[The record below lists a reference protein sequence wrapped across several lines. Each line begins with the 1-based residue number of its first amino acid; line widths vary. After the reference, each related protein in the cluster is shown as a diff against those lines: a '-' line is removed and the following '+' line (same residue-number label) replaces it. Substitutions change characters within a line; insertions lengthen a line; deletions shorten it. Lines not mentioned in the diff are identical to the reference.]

1 MMDAVPLTLGQEFS
15 GYVGMLDDDLER
27 IELTI
32 QGLYNLA
39 IGGTAVGTGLNSPK
53 GFSTRAV
60 KYIEEITGYPF
71 KSAPNKFSVQGG
83 HDDMVMMSGALKTL
97 AVSLYKIANDIR
109 LMASGPRCG
118 IQELIIPANEPG
130 SSIMPGKVNPTQ
142 SEAMTM
148 VAVQV
153 MANDVAVNFAGAGGY
168 LEMNVYKPIIAYNVL
183 QSIRL
188 MADAC
193 NGFTDFLVVDMK
205 PNKKKIKEYLKK
217 SLMLVTALSPIIGYD
232 KSSEIA
238 HLAHE
243 KGITLKEAALELGY
257 ISEEE
262 FDDIIDPAK
271 MVGHVSDL

>member
-1 MMDAVPLTLGQEFS
+1 VS
-15 GYVGMLDDDLER
+15 
-27 IELTI
+27 
-32 QGLYNLA
+32 
-39 IGGTAVGTGLNSPK
+39 S
-53 GFSTRAV
+53 
-60 KYIEEITGYPF
+60 
-71 KSAPNKFSVQGG
+71 PNKFSVQGA
-83 HDDMVMMSGALKTL
+83 HDDMVMMSGVLKTL

-118 IQELIIPANEPG
+118 LQELIIPANEPG

-142 SEAMTM
+142 CEAMAM

-153 MANDVAVNFAGAGGY
+153 MANDVATNFAGAGGY

-193 NGFTDFLVVDMK
+193 NSFTDFLVVDMK
-205 PNKKKIKEYLKK
+205 PNKKQINKYLNK

-232 KSSEIA
+232 KASEIA

-243 KGITLKEAALELGY
+243 KDLTLKEAALSLGY
-257 ISEEE
+257 VSEEK
-262 FDDIIDPAK
+262 FDEIVNPAK
-271 MVGHVSDL
+271 MVRPDV